1 MVGAVGALAA
11 AAEVEA
17 LEGSAVVAISAAAAG
32 AAVGSAGMNRSIL
45 KPEEEKQMNK
55 TVLIVLGVIVLI
67 VLIIGGLL
75 FSNYNT
81 LVTKQQNVKAQWSLV
96 ENQMQRRADLIPN
109 IVATVKGIAGL
120 EERVFTKIAEA
131 RSQLLSTMQNP
142 NSTTEDKI
150 AADGKLNQ
158 ALRDGGLL
166 GTGGRFL
173 SIAENYPQLK
183 SNESFLKLQ
192 DELSGTENR
201 LATVR
206 REYTL
211 AAQDYN
217 TTRSRFPTVLIAG
230 LMGFKEQPYF
240 QADPG
245 AREAPKV
252 DFNK

>member
-1 MVGAVGALAA
+1 MGKKA
-11 AAEVEA
+11 
-17 LEGSAVVAISAAAAG
+17 
-32 AAVGSAGMNRSIL
+32 
-45 KPEEEKQMNK
+45 
-55 TVLIVLGVIVLI
+55 LIVLGVVVLLVLI
-67 VLIIGGLL
+67 VGGGAI
-75 FSNYNT
+75 STYNS
-81 LVTKQQNVKAQWSLV
+81 LVTKRQSVNAQWSQV

-120 EERVFTKIAEA
+120 EERVFTRIAEA
-131 RSQLLSTMQNP
+131 RTQLLSTMQNP
-142 NSTTEDKI
+142 NSTTEDKM

-173 SIAENYPQLK
+173 AITENYPQLK

-192 DELSGTENR
+192 DELAGTENR
-201 LATVR
+201 LATAR
-206 REYTL
+206 HDYTV

-217 TTRSRFPTVLIAG
+217 TARSRFPAVLMAG

-240 QADPG
+240 KADEG

-252 DFNK
+252 DFSK

>member
-1 MVGAVGALAA
+1 
-11 AAEVEA
+11 
-17 LEGSAVVAISAAAAG
+17 
-32 AAVGSAGMNRSIL
+32 
-45 KPEEEKQMNK
+45 MNK
-55 TVLIVLGVIVLI
+55 ILLIVVGVVVLI
-67 VLIIGGLL
+67 VLIIGVAMFG
-75 FSNYNT
+75 SYNT
-81 LVTKQQNVKAQWSLV
+81 LVTKQQNVKAHWSEV

-109 IVATVKGIAGL
+109 IVATVKGVAGL
-120 EERVFTKIAEA
+120 EERVFTRIAEA

-192 DELSGTENR
+192 DELAGTENR

-206 REYTL
+206 RDYNL

-217 TTRSRFPTVLIAG
+217 TTRSRLPTVLIAG

-240 QADPG
+240 QAEAG

-252 DFNK
+252 DFSK

>member
-1 MVGAVGALAA
+1 LSLKFDKLKLVGHQGDGMDKKPIIILAVILG
-11 AAEVEA
+11 
-17 LEGSAVVAISAAAAG
+17 VVI
-32 AAVGSAGMNRSIL
+32 
-45 KPEEEKQMNK
+45 
-55 TVLIVLGVIVLI
+55 LIVLVLGGSA
-67 VLIIGGLL
+67 IG
-75 FSNYNT
+75 SYNT
-81 LVTKQQNVKAQWSLV
+81 LVTKQQEVNAKWSQV

-131 RSQLLSTMQNP
+131 RSGLLSTIQNP

-158 ALRDGGLL
+158 ALREGGLL

-173 SIAENYPQLK
+173 SITENYPQLK

-192 DELSGTENR
+192 DELAGTENR
-201 LATVR
+201 LSTAR
-206 REYTL
+206 YDYTQ
-211 AAQDYN
+211 AAQAYN
-217 TTRSRFPTVLIAG
+217 TTRNRFPTVLVAG

-240 QADPG
+240 KADEG

>member
-1 MVGAVGALAA
+1 MG
-11 AAEVEA
+11 
-17 LEGSAVVAISAAAAG
+17 
-32 AAVGSAGMNRSIL
+32 
-45 KPEEEKQMNK
+45 NK
-55 TVLIVLGVIVLI
+55 TLIVLGVVLAIVILLVLI
-67 VLIIGGLL
+67 VGGGAI
-75 FSNYNT
+75 STYNS
-81 LVTKQQNVKAQWSLV
+81 LVTKQQNVNAKWSQV

-109 IVATVKGIAGL
+109 IVATVKGVAGL
-120 EERVFTKIAEA
+120 EERVFTKIADA

-150 AADGKLNQ
+150 AADTKLTQ
-158 ALRDGGLL
+158 AMRDGGLL

-173 SIAENYPQLK
+173 SIAENYPVLK

-192 DELSGTENR
+192 DELVGTENR
-201 LATVR
+201 LATAR
-206 REYTL
+206 RDYTL

-217 TTRSRFPTVLIAG
+217 TTRSHIPTVIIAG

-240 QADPG
+240 QAEPG